1 MKQIIFVF
9 LFSLF
14 SGMAP
19 ILAQDQFSARYNIT
33 YVTME
38 NGLRHNFID
47 DIFKD
52 SNGFLWISTGGSG
65 LSRYDGYEFIHYDI
79 NTPGA
84 KLKSNFIREV
94 CEDDFGRLWIVSDG
108 GVDIMDLNMRRM
120 VMPKGCEAIFSTLSE
135 APSIDIMKDSRGC
148 IWVFGNSS
156 LYRISFDQDGH
167 IAEIR
172 SLLNASLSAYSIAM
186 QDIDQDGHIWVGIEN
201 RVCKLYPEEDL
212 LLKAVPVSPNLVF
225 SSGTS
230 VSVFRLKENEVW
242 IGTNRGLVRYNKNEN
257 AVKTY
262 EYDKNNNRSINQNFI
277 TDLAVTSEKQ
287 LLVSTLRGINIY
299 NPLSDD
305 FDHLYQD
312 EGAGRQGLNS
322 DFVNCMFIDRDIIWI
337 GTEVGGLNRLV
348 PWKLAA
354 KIYAHHAEDKGSISR
369 NLINSIFEDKDKN
382 LWVGTVEGGLD
393 FKKYDSESFLHYT
406 TESAVRLSHNSVS
419 AITADEYNR
428 LWVGTWGNGLNI
440 IYLDNDIHRVEKY
453 VSSTTNPGTIHIDF
467 VGSLCYDSH
476 NKLMWIGTNYGI
488 YYYDYETKQLL
499 SPFPPETN
507 EHIHGCIGV
516 VIDRQKRLW
525 MGCMDGVYIIDLN
538 SRAGDMFQYIHLKY
552 KLDESETRLIDR
564 MSSFCEAHDG
574 TLWVGSNGCGI
585 YKHIPN
591 EDGSVG
597 TFVGYTTR
605 DGLINNNVLGI
616 LEDHSGKLWISTNN
630 GLSSFDPVT
639 ERFTNYTREDGLP
652 GNQFYWNASCLSE
665 SGMLYFGGLDG
676 LVMIDPNHVTTV
688 PSRSDVTF
696 TKLSI
701 MNEEVYPGDKYIDRD
716 IAVANKVKMH
726 ERDKSFSLEFSA
738 LDYESNATSA
748 YYYRLSGF
756 DDQWIEVSAAR
767 RFASYTN
774 LPAGKYVF
782 QVKYSPE
789 GIFEE
794 AGIASELEIVVTP
807 FFYKTRWFILLMVLL
822 LVIFVIYFYFRRI
835 HILKKQRQQ
844 LAEKVEERT
853 RELAGQKA
861 LLEKQTQ
868 ELSRKNEVLTQ
879 QNEKITNQK
888 TQLIKMSKKVKD
900 MNMDKISFFTSI
912 THEFRTPI
920 TLIIGPIERALKLSH
935 NPKVMEQLRLVERN
949 SKYLLSLVNQLMD
962 FRKVESGNM
971 EIVKSKGNF
980 FEFFSLMLAPFE
992 VFAAEREIT
1001 ISKYF
1006 RMDDPYF
1013 MFDSDAMRKI
1023 ISNVLSN
1030 AVKFT
1035 PNKGCVSIYIATIK
1049 NRDDGQEQL
1058 FISIRD
1064 TGSGI
1069 SDEDLNKI
1077 FNRFYQSN
1085 KNVKYP
1091 VYGQSGTG
1099 IGLYLCKQIVRQHGG
1114 EITVSNNKNGIG
1126 AGFRILMP
1134 VQREGSYDINP
1145 NRLAERQMTIAGE
1158 RTEQPEHFLPG
1169 RKTILVVEDNSDMR
1183 EYIRSILSEHYN
1195 TLEAENGKEALV
1207 ILSECNVDF
1216 IVSDLMMP
1224 EMDGLEFS
1232 RKVKENFHISHIPFL
1247 MLTAKTS
1254 PETRAESYRTGVDAY
1269 MMKPFSEDL
1278 LLSRI
1283 SNIFE
1288 NIKRYQRR
1296 FSVNMDVD
1304 SLQIEEESN
1313 DKKFLNKA
1321 LDVIKENYKNPYYE
1335 SGDFIESMGVSKSL
1349 LNKKLQDLTG
1359 QSIGQ
1364 FIRNYRLNVAR
1375 ELLEKNKVTKNMN
1388 VSEIAY
1394 EVGFNDPKYFTRC
1407 FTKRFRTP
1415 PSNLMKDDC

>member
-1 MKQIIFVF
+1 MKYIVFIF
-9 LFSLF
+9 LFF
-14 SGMAP
+14 FYSGIAP
-19 ILAQDQFSARYNIT
+19 VLAQDQFSARYNIT

-52 SNGFLWISTGGSG
+52 SSGFLWISTGGSG

-120 VMPKGCEAIFSTLSE
+120 VTPEGCETFFAALSRT
-135 APSIDIMKDSRGC
+135 PSINIMKDSQGC
-148 IWVFGNSS
+148 IWVFGSNS
-156 LYRISFDQDGH
+156 LCRISFDRDGR
-167 IAEIR
+167 ITEIH
-172 SLLNASLSAYSIAM
+172 SLPNISLPVYSIAM

-201 RVCKLYPEEDL
+201 RVCKLYPDEDL
-212 LLKAVPVSPNLVF
+212 LLKAVPVSSNLEF
-225 SSGTS
+225 TSGTS
-230 VSVFRLKENEVW
+230 ISVFRLKENEVW
-242 IGTNRGLVRYNKNEN
+242 IGTNKGLVRYNKNEN
-257 AVKTY
+257 AVKAY
-262 EYDKNNNRSINQNFI
+262 EYDKNNNRSISQNFI
-277 TDLAVTSEKQ
+277 TDLAVNSEKQ
-287 LLVSTLRGINIY
+287 LLVSTLRGVNVY

-305 FDHLYQD
+305 FDHLSQD
-312 EGAGRQGLNS
+312 ERSAGRGLNS
-322 DFVNCMFIDRDIIWI
+322 DFVNCMLIDRDIIWI
-337 GTEVGGLNRLV
+337 GTEVGGLNKLV

-369 NLINSIFEDKDKN
+369 NLINSIFEDKDQN
-382 LWVGTVEGGLD
+382 LWVGTVEGGLN
-393 FKKYDSESFLHYT
+393 FKKYNSESFLHYT
-406 TESAVRLSHNSVS
+406 TESATRLSHNSVS
-419 AITADEYNR
+419 AITADENNR

-440 IYLDNDIHRVEKY
+440 INLYDNNQRVEKY
-453 VSSTTNPGTIHIDF
+453 FSSTTNPEIIHIDF
-467 VGSLCYDSH
+467 VGSLCYDFH

-488 YYYDYETKQLL
+488 YYYDYESKRLL
-499 SPFPPETN
+499 SPFPSEIN

-516 VIDRQKRLW
+516 LIDRQKRLW
-525 MGCMDGVYIIDLN
+525 MGCMEGVYIIDLD
-538 SRAGDMFQYIHLKY
+538 SRSGNMFQYIHLKY
-552 KLDESETRLIDR
+552 KLDEPETGLIDR
-564 MSSFCEAHDG
+564 MSSFCETHDG
-574 TLWVGSNGCGI
+574 TLWIGSNGCGI

-597 TFVGYTTR
+597 TFAGYTTR
-605 DGLINNNVLGI
+605 EGLINNNVLGL
-616 LEDHSGKLWISTNN
+616 LEDHNGKLWISTNN
-630 GLSSFDPVT
+630 GLSSFDPET

-652 GNQFYWNASCLSE
+652 GNQFYWNASCLSG

-676 LVMIDPNHVTTV
+676 LVMIDPNRITTL

-701 MNEEVYPGDKYIDRD
+701 MYGEVSPGDKYIDRD
-716 IAVANKVKMH
+716 IAVANRVKMH

-738 LDYESNATSA
+738 LNYETNATSA
-748 YYYRLSGF
+748 YFYRLVGF
-756 DDQWIEVSAAR
+756 DDQWIEVPATR
-767 RFASYTN
+767 RFAGYTN

-782 QVKYSPE
+782 QVKYSPD

-794 AGIASELEIVVTP
+794 AGAVSELEIAVAP
-807 FFYKTRWFILLMVLL
+807 FFYKTYWFILLMVLL
-822 LVIFVIYFYFRRI
+822 LVIAVIYFYFRRI

-861 LLEKQTQ
+861 LLVKQTE
-868 ELSRKNEVLTQ
+868 ELSRKNEVLTL

-920 TLIIGPIERALKLSH
+920 TLIIGPIERALKLSY
-935 NPKVMEQLRLVERN
+935 NPKVVEQLRLVERN

-992 VFAAEREIT
+992 VFAAEREI
-1001 ISKYF
+1001 IINKYF
-1006 RMDDPYF
+1006 RMGDPYF

-1030 AVKFT
+1030 AIKFT
-1035 PNKGCVSIYIATIK
+1035 PNKGIVSIFIATIK
-1049 NRDDGQEQL
+1049 NPDNGQEQL

-1069 SDEDLNKI
+1069 TEEDLNKI
-1077 FNRFYQSN
+1077 FNRFYQSV

-1099 IGLYLCKQIVRQHGG
+1099 IGLYLCRQIVRQHGG
-1114 EITVSNNKNGIG
+1114 EITASNNKNGTG

-1134 VQREGSYDINP
+1134 IQRAGVYAPISE
-1145 NRLAERQMTIAGE
+1145 RLTEKRVVIAGE
-1158 RTEQPEHFLPG
+1158 RAEQPEHFLPG
-1169 RKTILVVEDNSDMR
+1169 RKTILIVEDNTDMR

-1195 TLEAENGKEALV
+1195 TLEAENGKEALTV
-1207 ILSECNVDF
+1207 LTECNVDF

-1224 EMDGLEFS
+1224 VMDGLEFS

-1254 PETRAESYRTGVDAY
+1254 PETRTESYKTGVDAY
-1269 MMKPFSEDL
+1269 MMKPFGEDL

-1288 NIKRYQRR
+1288 NIKRYQRQ
-1296 FSVNMDVD
+1296 FSVNMDVN
-1304 SLQIEEESN
+1304 SLRMEEESN

-1321 LDVIKENYKNPYYE
+1321 LEVIKENYKNPYYE

-1364 FIRNYRLNVAR
+1364 FIRNYRLNIAR
-1375 ELLEKNKVTKNMN
+1375 ELLEKNKMTKNMN

-1407 FTKRFRTP
+1407 FTKRFRMP
-1415 PSNLMKDDC
+1415 PSNMMKEDR